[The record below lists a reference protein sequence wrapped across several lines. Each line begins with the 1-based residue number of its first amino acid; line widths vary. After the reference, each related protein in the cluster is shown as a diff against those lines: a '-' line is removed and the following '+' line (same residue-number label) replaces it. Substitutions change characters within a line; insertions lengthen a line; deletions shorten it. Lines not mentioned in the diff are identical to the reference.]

1 MIEQS
6 REVVMARV
14 RTALARDAAE
24 SAAARRRVAERLAD
38 PEPALVPAR
47 GRLDLAG
54 RIDLFTT
61 QAEAVQTDVARIA
74 GWAALP
80 ALVADYLRARNLPMR
95 AVMAGDSRL
104 RGADWATAMVEVR
117 VGRAEDA
124 DPVGITTAFAGI
136 AETGTS
142 MLVSDGLHPTTVAFL
157 PETAVIALPSARVLG
172 AYEDALRLLRDDQ
185 DELPRSV
192 NFVTGPSRSGD
203 IEQKLLL
210 GAHGPRRLL
219 TVLVDEDR
227 GGGVG
232 A

>member
-14 RTALARDAAE
+14 RTALDRDAPRSAE
-24 SAAARRRVAERLAD
+24 ARQRVEHRLAH

-47 GRLDLAG
+47 GQLDMEG
-54 RIDLFTT
+54 RIALFTA

-80 ALVADYLRARNLPMR
+80 ALVADYLRGRNLPPR
-95 AVMAGDSRL
+95 AVMAEDSRL
-104 RGADWATAMVEVR
+104 LTADWAAAMVDFR
-117 VGRAEDA
+117 IGRAEDA
-124 DPVGITTAFAGI
+124 DQVGITTAFAGI

-142 MLVSDGLHPTTVAFL
+142 MLLSDGRHPTTLAFL
-157 PETAVIALPSARVLG
+157 PETSVIALPSARVLP
-172 AYEDALRLLRDDQ
+172 AYEDGLRLLREEHDG
-185 DELPRSV
+185 LPRSV
-192 NFVTGPSRSGD
+192 NLVTGPSRSGD

-227 GGGVG
+227 GSSAG